1 MPVDERDI
9 KALTDGLARIESRLD
24 VNQGQLNIAQTSIAR
39 MEAALNER
47 CQTRQQTLTA
57 LRDDHDETRSRLE
70 TLERDKN
77 KVIGMAAG
85 AGGVAGI
92 IAKWLM
98 AKL

>member
-1 MPVDERDI
+1 MTQE
-9 KALTDGLARIESRLD
+9 G
-24 VNQGQLNIAQTSIAR
+24 
-39 MEAALNER
+39 
-47 CQTRQQTLTA
+47 TLTA
-57 LRDDHDETRSRLE
+57 LRDDHDETRYRLE
-70 TLERDKN
+70 ALERDKN